1 MVQWIRWVFEKYD
14 GVRGFW
20 NPTNKAF
27 YSRLGNKLPLPD
39 EIVDAMPSDIYLDGE
54 LW

>member
-1 MVQWIRWVFEKYD
+1 LFEKYD

-20 NPTNKAF
+20 NPEKKSF
-27 YSRLGNKLPLPD
+27 YSRLGNKLRIPQQIID
-39 EIVDAMPSDIYLDGE
+39 DMPSGIYLDGE